1 MDLPAEACVDQVRAA
16 LAAAGAAVL
25 QAPPGAGKT
34 TIVPLRL
41 LDEPWLAGRRIVMLE
56 PRRLA
61 TRAAA
66 TRMASLLGEPVGAT
80 VGYSTRDERRVG
92 AGTRIEVVTEGILTR
107 RLQHDPS
114 LPGVGL
120 VVFDEV
126 HERNLQTD
134 LALAFTLDVRA
145 GLRRDL
151 RLLAMS
157 ATLDTGG
164 IAAVLGNE
172 GVPAPVIVSDGRQH
186 PVEIRWSPPALRPR
200 RGDGGTAAVVAA
212 VLAAVKA
219 DGGDV
224 LVFLPGASDIRRAEA
239 RLSRAVPDGVDVL
252 PLFGALPAAEQDLAL
267 APSPPGRRRIVLA
280 TDIAET
286 SLTVAGVKVVVDAGQ
301 VRSPRYD
308 PSSGLTRLHT
318 GPASRS
324 SADQR
329 AGRAGRES
337 PGVAYRLWSEHEHA
351 GRRRFPQA
359 EILSVDLAGFA
370 LEVAVWGTTA
380 GDLAFLEAPP
390 QAALDE
396 GRALLVTLGA
406 LDGAGRP
413 TASGRRM
420 ADLPL
425 HPRLARMVVGAV
437 ALGLGGV
444 ACALAALLEDRDI
457 LRGHPDD
464 LSVDVAERV
473 SLIADPSRR
482 GGKVDRAALSSARR
496 RAALLG
502 RRAGVDPRP
511 IDLASCG
518 RVLALA
524 YPDRIGQARGRGRF
538 RLRTGA
544 GAWMAD
550 SDPLANEAF
559 VVAAQLDADQGDSRI
574 RLAAALDPGDLED
587 AAGAPVTTVTTLAWD
602 SERDDLRATVTRSLD
617 ALVLGT
623 TERRAAAGPAAAGAL
638 LEQARISRLGA
649 LPWTEGARALQQ
661 RVAFL
666 RRTFGDSW
674 PDLSDRA
681 LLATIDEWLPPL
693 LAAAVDRSGL
703 DKLDLTRVLRT
714 LIAHPRRAEL
724 DVLAPTSVAIG
735 PHRKLRVDYG
745 ADPPTAAARIQE
757 FFGTSHHPTVA
768 GGQVPLVLHLLSPA
782 GRPVQVTADLPGFWR
797 GSYAAVRKE
806 MAGRYPKHAWPTDPS
821 AFKR

>member
-1 MDLPAEACVDQVRAA
+1 MDQVRAA
-16 LAAAGAAVL
+16 LAAAGEAVL

-252 PLFGALPAAEQDLAL
+252 PLFGALPAAEQDRAL

-286 SLTVAGVKVVVDAGQ
+286 SLTVAGVRVVVDAGQ
-301 VRSPRYD
+301 VRSPRHD

-337 PGVAYRLWSEHEHA
+337 PGVAYRLWSEH
-351 GRRRFPQA
+351 
-359 EILSVDLAGFA
+359 
-370 LEVAVWGTTA
+370 
-380 GDLAFLEAPP
+380 
-390 QAALDE
+390 
-396 GRALLVTLGA
+396 
-406 LDGAGRP
+406 
-413 TASGRRM
+413 
-420 ADLPL
+420 
-425 HPRLARMVVGAV
+425 
-437 ALGLGGV
+437 
-444 ACALAALLEDRDI
+444 
-457 LRGHPDD
+457 
-464 LSVDVAERV
+464 
-473 SLIADPSRR
+473 
-482 GGKVDRAALSSARR
+482 
-496 RAALLG
+496 
-502 RRAGVDPRP
+502 
-511 IDLASCG
+511 
-518 RVLALA
+518 
-524 YPDRIGQARGRGRF
+524 
-538 RLRTGA
+538 
-544 GAWMAD
+544 
-550 SDPLANEAF
+550 
-559 VVAAQLDADQGDSRI
+559 
-574 RLAAALDPGDLED
+574 
-587 AAGAPVTTVTTLAWD
+587 
-602 SERDDLRATVTRSLD
+602 
-617 ALVLGT
+617 
-623 TERRAAAGPAAAGAL
+623 
-638 LEQARISRLGA
+638 
-649 LPWTEGARALQQ
+649 
-661 RVAFL
+661 
-666 RRTFGDSW
+666 
-674 PDLSDRA
+674 
-681 LLATIDEWLPPL
+681 
-693 LAAAVDRSGL
+693 
-703 DKLDLTRVLRT
+703 
-714 LIAHPRRAEL
+714 
-724 DVLAPTSVAIG
+724 
-735 PHRKLRVDYG
+735 
-745 ADPPTAAARIQE
+745 
-757 FFGTSHHPTVA
+757 
-768 GGQVPLVLHLLSPA
+768 
-782 GRPVQVTADLPGFWR
+782 
-797 GSYAAVRKE
+797 
-806 MAGRYPKHAWPTDPS
+806 
-821 AFKR
+821 